1 MSEQQPPD
9 VEQLCNQL
17 SDKWRTPILLFSD
30 YLRFE
35 RQYSPHTI
43 SQYTSQLNFAA
54 LYFSKLCNDWSSVQG
69 EHIRRYSMQLRSK
82 QLSGRTIS
90 LKLSC
95 IRSLYKFLKTKNVS
109 QQGHYHN
116 PAEAIKGPKFAKPLP
131 KNLDVDQMARLLD
144 IHDDDPLA
152 VRDQAM
158 MELMYSSGLRISE
171 LVGANLQ
178 DINRSSAEILVRGK
192 GNKERLLPV
201 GGKALESLN
210 KWLKLRPQFAH
221 PEEIAVF
228 VSSKKCRISARHVR
242 LRMQEWGIK
251 QGISS
256 QVHPHKLRHSFAS
269 HILESSGDLR
279 AVQELLGHSSLSAT
293 QVYTHLDFQ
302 HLAKVYD
309 NTHPR
314 AKKRSNPD

>member
-1 MSEQQPPD
+1 MSDDTPNISD
-9 VEQLCNQL
+9 L
-17 SDKWRTPILLFSD
+17 SDNWRTPITLFSD
-30 YLRFE
+30 YLKFE
-35 RQYSPHTI
+35 RQYSAHTVN
-43 SQYTSQLNFAA
+43 QYVSQLGFAA
-54 LYFSKLCNDWSSVQG
+54 LYFNKLCDNWFAVQS
-69 EHIRRYSMQLRSK
+69 EHIRRYSMALRAK

-95 IRSLYKFLKTKNVS
+95 IRSLYKFLKAKNITE
-109 QQGHYHN
+109 QPHYHN
-116 PAEAIKGPKFAKPLP
+116 PAQGIKGPKFSKPLP
-131 KNLDVDQMARLLD
+131 KNLDVDQMARLLE
-144 IHDDDPLA
+144 IPDDDPLA
-152 VRDQAM
+152 IRDKAM

-171 LVGANLQ
+171 LVGANMQ
-178 DINRSSAEILVRGK
+178 DINARNGEILVRGK
-192 GNKERLLPV
+192 GAKERLIPV
-201 GGKALESLN
+201 GSKALEALK
-210 KWLKLRPQFAH
+210 KWLAVRPLFMGADEH
-221 PEEIAVF
+221 AVF
-228 VSSKKCRISARHVR
+228 LSSKKNRISVRQVR

-314 AKKRSNPD
+314 AKKRTD

>member
-1 MSEQQPPD
+1 MSEGTP
-9 VEQLCNQL
+9 NITQL
-17 SDKWRTPILLFSD
+17 SDNWRTPIMLFSD
-30 YLRFE
+30 YLKFE
-35 RQYSPHTI
+35 KQYSVHTVN
-43 SQYTSQLNFAA
+43 QYVSQLGFAA
-54 LYFSKLCNDWSSVQG
+54 LYFSKLCDDWFGVQG
-69 EHIRRYSMQLRSK
+69 EHIRRYSMALRSK

-95 IRSLYKFLKTKNVS
+95 IRSLYKFLKAKNIAEQS
-109 QQGHYHN
+109 HYHN
-116 PAEAIKGPKFAKPLP
+116 PAVGIKGPKFAKPLP
-131 KNLDVDQMARLLD
+131 KNLDVDQMARLLE
-144 IHDDDPLA
+144 IPDDEPLA
-152 VRDQAM
+152 IRDKAM

-171 LVGANLQ
+171 LVGANMQ
-178 DINRSSAEILVRGK
+178 DISAANGEILVRGK
-192 GNKERLLPV
+192 GNKERLIPV
-201 GGKALESLN
+201 GKKALDALK
-210 KWLKLRPQFAH
+210 KWLTIRPQFTK
-221 PEEIAVF
+221 PDEIAVF
-228 VSSKKCRISARHVR
+228 LSSQKNRISIRQVR

-314 AKKRSNPD
+314 AKKRTD

>member
-1 MSEQQPPD
+1 MSDNAPNISD
-9 VEQLCNQL
+9 L
-17 SDKWRTPILLFSD
+17 SDSWRTPITLFSD
-30 YLRFE
+30 YLKFE
-35 RQYSPHTI
+35 RQYSAHTVN
-43 SQYTSQLNFAA
+43 QYVSQLGFAA
-54 LYFSKLCNDWSSVQG
+54 LYFNKLCDNWFAVQS
-69 EHIRRYSMQLRSK
+69 EHIRRYSMALRAK

-95 IRSLYKFLKTKNVS
+95 IRSLYKFLKAKNITE
-109 QQGHYHN
+109 QAHYHN
-116 PAEAIKGPKFAKPLP
+116 PVQGIKGPKFAKPLP
-131 KNLDVDQMARLLD
+131 KNLDVDQMARLLE
-144 IHDDDPLA
+144 IPDDDPLA
-152 VRDQAM
+152 IRDKAM

-171 LVGANLQ
+171 LVGANMQ
-178 DINRSSAEILVRGK
+178 DINARNGEILVRGK
-192 GNKERLLPV
+192 GAKERLIPV
-201 GGKALESLN
+201 GSKALEALK
-210 KWLKLRPQFAH
+210 KWLAVRPLFMGADEH
-221 PEEIAVF
+221 AVF
-228 VSSKKCRISARHVR
+228 LSSKKNRISVRQVR

-314 AKKRSNPD
+314 AKKRTD

>member
-1 MSEQQPPD
+1 MSDDTPNISD
-9 VEQLCNQL
+9 L
-17 SDKWRTPILLFSD
+17 SDNWRTPITLFSD
-30 YLRFE
+30 YLKFE
-35 RQYSPHTI
+35 RQYSAYTVN
-43 SQYTSQLNFAA
+43 QYVSQLGFAA
-54 LYFSKLCNDWSSVQG
+54 LYFNKLCDNWFAVQS
-69 EHIRRYSMQLRSK
+69 EHIRRYSMALRAK

-95 IRSLYKFLKTKNVS
+95 IRSLYKFLKAKNITE
-109 QQGHYHN
+109 QPHYHN
-116 PAEAIKGPKFAKPLP
+116 PAQGIKGPKFAKPLP
-131 KNLDVDQMARLLD
+131 KNLDVDQMARLLE
-144 IHDDDPLA
+144 IPDDDPLA
-152 VRDQAM
+152 IRDKAM

-171 LVGANLQ
+171 LVGANMQ
-178 DINRSSAEILVRGK
+178 DINARNGEILVRGK
-192 GNKERLLPV
+192 GAKERLIPV
-201 GGKALESLN
+201 GSKALEALK
-210 KWLKLRPQFAH
+210 KWLAVRPLFMGADEH
-221 PEEIAVF
+221 AVF
-228 VSSKKCRISARHVR
+228 LSSKKNRISVRQVR

-314 AKKRSNPD
+314 AKKRTD

>member
-1 MSEQQPPD
+1 MSDDTPNISD
-9 VEQLCNQL
+9 L
-17 SDKWRTPILLFSD
+17 SDNWRTPITLFSD
-30 YLRFE
+30 YLKFE
-35 RQYSPHTI
+35 RQYSAHTVN
-43 SQYTSQLNFAA
+43 QYVSQLGFAA
-54 LYFSKLCNDWSSVQG
+54 LYFNKLCDNWFAVQS
-69 EHIRRYSMQLRSK
+69 EHIRRYSMALRAK

-95 IRSLYKFLKTKNVS
+95 IRSLYKFLKAKNITE
-109 QQGHYHN
+109 QPHYHN
-116 PAEAIKGPKFAKPLP
+116 PAQGIKGPKFAKPLP
-131 KNLDVDQMARLLD
+131 KNLDVDQMARLLE
-144 IHDDDPLA
+144 IPDDDPLA
-152 VRDQAM
+152 IRDKAM

-171 LVGANLQ
+171 LVGANMQ
-178 DINRSSAEILVRGK
+178 DINARNGEILVRGK
-192 GNKERLLPV
+192 GAKERLIPV
-201 GGKALESLN
+201 GSKALDALK
-210 KWLKLRPQFAH
+210 KWLAVRPLFMGADEH
-221 PEEIAVF
+221 AVF
-228 VSSKKCRISARHVR
+228 LSSKKNRISVRQVR

-314 AKKRSNPD
+314 AKKRTD

>member
-1 MSEQQPPD
+1 MSQSVPPT
-9 VEQLCNQL
+9 VNELCNEL
-17 SDKWRTPILLFSD
+17 HDDWRTAITAFGE
-30 YLRFE
+30 YLRYE
-35 RQYSPHTI
+35 RQYSAHTVL
-43 SQYTSQLNFAA
+43 QYTSQLQFAA
-54 LYFSKLCNDWSSVQG
+54 LYFSKLCDNWSQVQG
-69 EHIRRYSMQLRSK
+69 EHIRRYSMQLRAK

-95 IRSLYKFLKTKNVS
+95 IRRLYKFLKNKSDDHTT
-109 QQGHYHN
+109 HYHN

-131 KNLDVDQMARLLD
+131 KNLDVDQVARLLD
-144 IHDDDPLA
+144 IDVDDPLA
-152 VRDQAM
+152 IRDKAM

-178 DINRSSAEILVRGK
+178 DIKRGEGEIRVRGK
-192 GNKERLLPV
+192 GNKERLIPV
-201 GGKALESLN
+201 GSKALDALTD
-210 KWLKLRPQFAH
+210 WLKVRAQFAK
-221 PEEIAVF
+221 PDEIAIF
-228 VSSKKCRISARHVR
+228 VSSKKNRISVRQVR

-314 AKKRSNPD
+314 AKKRPE

>member
-1 MSEQQPPD
+1 MSDNPAPNISD
-9 VEQLCNQL
+9 L
-17 SDKWRTPILLFSD
+17 SDNWRTPITLFSD
-30 YLRFE
+30 YLKFE
-35 RQYSPHTI
+35 RQYSAHTVN
-43 SQYTSQLNFAA
+43 QYVSQLGFAA
-54 LYFSKLCNDWSSVQG
+54 LYFSKLCDDWFSVQG
-69 EHIRRYSMQLRSK
+69 EHIRRYSMALRSK

-95 IRSLYKFLKTKNVS
+95 IRSLYKFLKAKNIAK
-109 QQGHYHN
+109 QAHYHN
-116 PAEAIKGPKFAKPLP
+116 PAVGIKGPKFAKPLP
-131 KNLDVDQMARLLD
+131 KNLDVDQMARLLE
-144 IHDDDPLA
+144 IPDDEPLA
-152 VRDQAM
+152 IRDKAM

-178 DINRSSAEILVRGK
+178 DISAANGEILVRGK
-192 GNKERLLPV
+192 GNKERLIPV
-201 GGKALESLN
+201 GSKALNALR
-210 KWLKLRPQFAH
+210 KWLIIRPQFAN
-221 PEEIAVF
+221 PDEVAVF
-228 VSSKKCRISARHVR
+228 LSSKKNRISVRQVR

-314 AKKRSNPD
+314 AKKRTD

>member
-1 MSEQQPPD
+1 MSDNAPNISD
-9 VEQLCNQL
+9 L
-17 SDKWRTPILLFSD
+17 SDSWRTPITLFSD
-30 YLRFE
+30 YLKFE
-35 RQYSPHTI
+35 RQYSAHTVN
-43 SQYTSQLNFAA
+43 QYVSQLGFAA
-54 LYFSKLCNDWSSVQG
+54 LYFNKLCDNWFAVQS
-69 EHIRRYSMQLRSK
+69 EHIRRYSMALRAK

-95 IRSLYKFLKTKNVS
+95 IRSLYKFLKAKNITE
-109 QQGHYHN
+109 QAHYHN
-116 PAEAIKGPKFAKPLP
+116 PAQGIKGPKFARPLP
-131 KNLDVDQMARLLD
+131 KNLDVDQVARLLE
-144 IHDDDPLA
+144 IPDDDPLA
-152 VRDQAM
+152 MRDKAM

-171 LVGANLQ
+171 LVGTNMQ
-178 DINRSSAEILVRGK
+178 DINTRSGEILVRGK
-192 GNKERLLPV
+192 GAKERLIPV
-201 GGKALESLN
+201 GSKALEALK
-210 KWLKLRPQFAH
+210 KWLAVRPLFMGSDEH
-221 PEEIAVF
+221 AVF
-228 VSSKKCRISARHVR
+228 LSSKKNRISVRQVR

-314 AKKRSNPD
+314 AKKRTD

>member
-1 MSEQQPPD
+1 MSDDAP
-9 VEQLCNQL
+9 NTTQL
-17 SDKWRTPILLFSD
+17 SDSWRTPITLFSD
-30 YLRFE
+30 YLKFE
-35 RQYSPHTI
+35 KQYSAHTVN
-43 SQYTSQLNFAA
+43 QYVSQLGFAA
-54 LYFSKLCNDWSSVQG
+54 LYFSKLCDDWFGVQG
-69 EHIRRYSMQLRSK
+69 EHIRRYSMALRSK

-95 IRSLYKFLKTKNVS
+95 IRSLYKFLKAKNIAEQS
-109 QQGHYHN
+109 HYHN
-116 PAEAIKGPKFAKPLP
+116 PAIGIKGPKFAKPLP
-131 KNLDVDQMARLLD
+131 KNLDVDQMARLLE
-144 IHDDDPLA
+144 IPDDEPLA
-152 VRDQAM
+152 IRDKAM

-171 LVGANLQ
+171 LVGANMQ
-178 DINRSSAEILVRGK
+178 DISAANGEILVRGK
-192 GNKERLLPV
+192 GNKERLIPV
-201 GGKALESLN
+201 GKKALDALK
-210 KWLKLRPQFAH
+210 KWLTIRPQFTK
-221 PEEIAVF
+221 PDEIAVF
-228 VSSKKCRISARHVR
+228 LSSQKNRISIRQVR

-314 AKKRSNPD
+314 AKKRTD

>member
-1 MSEQQPPD
+1 MIDNPAPNISD
-9 VEQLCNQL
+9 L
-17 SDKWRTPILLFSD
+17 SDNWRTPITLFSD
-30 YLRFE
+30 YLKFE
-35 RQYSPHTI
+35 RQYSAHTVN
-43 SQYTSQLNFAA
+43 QYVSQLGFAA
-54 LYFSKLCNDWSSVQG
+54 LYFSKLCDDWFSVQG
-69 EHIRRYSMQLRSK
+69 EHIRRYSMALRSK

-95 IRSLYKFLKTKNVS
+95 IRSLYKFLKAKNIAK
-109 QQGHYHN
+109 QAHYHN
-116 PAEAIKGPKFAKPLP
+116 PAVGIKGPKFAKPLP
-131 KNLDVDQMARLLD
+131 KNLDVDQMARLLE
-144 IHDDDPLA
+144 IPDDEPLA
-152 VRDQAM
+152 IRDKAM

-178 DINRSSAEILVRGK
+178 DISAANGEILVRGK
-192 GNKERLLPV
+192 GNKERLIPV
-201 GGKALESLN
+201 GSKALNALK
-210 KWLKLRPQFAH
+210 KWLIIRPQFAN
-221 PEEIAVF
+221 PDEVAVF
-228 VSSKKCRISARHVR
+228 LSSKKNRISVRQVR

-314 AKKRSNPD
+314 AKKRTD

>member
-1 MSEQQPPD
+1 MSDDTPNISD
-9 VEQLCNQL
+9 L
-17 SDKWRTPILLFSD
+17 SDNWRTPITLFSD
-30 YLRFE
+30 YLKFE
-35 RQYSPHTI
+35 RQYSAHTVN
-43 SQYTSQLNFAA
+43 QYVSQLGFAA
-54 LYFSKLCNDWSSVQG
+54 LYFNKLCDNWFAVQS
-69 EHIRRYSMQLRSK
+69 EHIRRYSMALRAK

-95 IRSLYKFLKTKNVS
+95 IRSLYKFLKAKNITE
-109 QQGHYHN
+109 QPHYHN
-116 PAEAIKGPKFAKPLP
+116 PAQGIKGPKFAKPLP
-131 KNLDVDQMARLLD
+131 KNLDVDQMARLLE
-144 IHDDDPLA
+144 IPDDDPLA
-152 VRDQAM
+152 IRDKAM

-171 LVGANLQ
+171 LVGANMQ
-178 DINRSSAEILVRGK
+178 DVNARNGEILVRGK
-192 GNKERLLPV
+192 GAKERLIPV
-201 GGKALESLN
+201 GSKALEALK
-210 KWLKLRPQFAH
+210 KWLAVRPLFMGADEH
-221 PEEIAVF
+221 AVF
-228 VSSKKCRISARHVR
+228 LSSKKNRISVRQVR

-314 AKKRSNPD
+314 AKKRTD

>member
-1 MSEQQPPD
+1 MNENAPNISELND
-9 VEQLCNQL
+9 N
-17 SDKWRTPILLFSD
+17 WRTPISLFSD
-30 YLRFE
+30 YLKFE
-35 RQYSPHTI
+35 RQYSPHTVN
-43 SQYTSQLNFAA
+43 QYVSQLEFAA
-54 LYFSKLCNDWSSVQG
+54 LYFSKLCDDWFTVQS
-69 EHIRRYSMQLRSK
+69 EHIRRYSMALRAK

-95 IRSLYKFLKTKNVS
+95 IRSLYKFLKTKNIAKQS
-109 QQGHYHN
+109 HYHN
-116 PAEAIKGPKFAKPLP
+116 PAQGIKSPKFAKPLP
-131 KNLDVDQMARLLD
+131 KNLDVDQMARLLE
-144 IHDDDPLA
+144 IPDDDPLA
-152 VRDQAM
+152 IRDKAM

-171 LVGANLQ
+171 LVGANMQ
-178 DINRSSAEILVRGK
+178 DINATNGEILVRGK
-192 GNKERLLPV
+192 GAKERLIPV
-201 GGKALESLN
+201 GSKALEALK
-210 KWLKLRPQFAH
+210 KWLAVRPLFMGSD
-221 PEEIAVF
+221 EKAVF
-228 VSSKKCRISARHVR
+228 LSSKKNRISVRQVR

-314 AKKRSNPD
+314 AKKQTD

>member
-1 MSEQQPPD
+1 MIEPQPPSVD
-9 VEQLCNQL
+9 ELHEQL
-17 SDKWRTPILLFSD
+17 SDQWRTPIQSFSD

-43 SQYTSQLNFAA
+43 TQYTTQLNFAA
-54 LYFSKLCNDWSSVQG
+54 LYFSKLCDDWSSVQG

-95 IRSLYKFLKTKNVS
+95 IRSLYKFLKAKNIA
-109 QQGHYHN
+109 QQTHYHN

-144 IHDDDPLA
+144 IQDDDPLA
-152 VRDQAM
+152 IRDQAI

-178 DINRSSAEILVRGK
+178 DINRSAKEILVRGK
-192 GNKERLLPV
+192 GSKERLLPV
-201 GGKALESLN
+201 GGQALESLN
-210 KWLKLRPQFAH
+210 KWLKIRPQFAH
-221 PEEIAVF
+221 PDEVAVF

-242 LRMQEWGIK
+242 SRMQEWGIK

-314 AKKRSNPD
+314 AKKRTDPE

>member
-1 MSEQQPPD
+1 MSDDTPNISD
-9 VEQLCNQL
+9 L
-17 SDKWRTPILLFSD
+17 SDSWRTPITLFSD
-30 YLRFE
+30 YLKFE
-35 RQYSPHTI
+35 RQYSAHTVN
-43 SQYTSQLNFAA
+43 QYVSQLGFAA
-54 LYFSKLCNDWSSVQG
+54 LYFNKLCDNWFAVQS
-69 EHIRRYSMQLRSK
+69 EHIRRYSMALRAK

-95 IRSLYKFLKTKNVS
+95 IRSLYKFLKAKNITE
-109 QQGHYHN
+109 QPHYHN
-116 PAEAIKGPKFAKPLP
+116 PAQGIKGPKFAKPLP
-131 KNLDVDQMARLLD
+131 KNLDVDQMARLLE
-144 IHDDDPLA
+144 IPDDDPLA
-152 VRDQAM
+152 IRDKAM

-171 LVGANLQ
+171 LVGANMQ
-178 DINRSSAEILVRGK
+178 DINARNGEILVRGK
-192 GNKERLLPV
+192 GAKERLIPV
-201 GGKALESLN
+201 GSKALEALK
-210 KWLKLRPQFAH
+210 KWLAVRPLFMGADEH
-221 PEEIAVF
+221 AVF
-228 VSSKKCRISARHVR
+228 LSSKKNRISVRQVR

-314 AKKRSNPD
+314 AKKRTD

>member
-1 MSEQQPPD
+1 MSDDTPNISD
-9 VEQLCNQL
+9 L
-17 SDKWRTPILLFSD
+17 SDSWRTPITLFSD
-30 YLRFE
+30 YLKFE
-35 RQYSPHTI
+35 RQYSAHTVN
-43 SQYTSQLNFAA
+43 QYVSQLGFAA
-54 LYFSKLCNDWSSVQG
+54 LYFNKLCDNWFAVQS
-69 EHIRRYSMQLRSK
+69 EHIRRYSMALRAK

-95 IRSLYKFLKTKNVS
+95 IRSLYKFLKAKNITE
-109 QQGHYHN
+109 QPHYHT
-116 PAEAIKGPKFAKPLP
+116 PAQAIKGPKFAKPLP
-131 KNLDVDQMARLLD
+131 KNLDVDQMARLLE
-144 IHDDDPLA
+144 IPDDDPLA
-152 VRDQAM
+152 IRDKAM

-171 LVGANLQ
+171 LVGANMQ
-178 DINRSSAEILVRGK
+178 DINARNGEILVRGK
-192 GNKERLLPV
+192 GAKERLIPV
-201 GGKALESLN
+201 GSKALEALK
-210 KWLKLRPQFAH
+210 KWLAVRPLFMGADEH
-221 PEEIAVF
+221 AVF
-228 VSSKKCRISARHVR
+228 LSSKKNRISVRQVR

-314 AKKRSNPD
+314 AKKRTD

>member
-1 MSEQQPPD
+1 MSDDTPNISD
-9 VEQLCNQL
+9 L
-17 SDKWRTPILLFSD
+17 SDNWRTPITLFSD
-30 YLRFE
+30 YLKFE
-35 RQYSPHTI
+35 RQYSAHTVN
-43 SQYTSQLNFAA
+43 QYVSQLGFAA
-54 LYFSKLCNDWSSVQG
+54 LYFNKLCDNWFAVQS
-69 EHIRRYSMQLRSK
+69 EHIRRYSMALRAK

-95 IRSLYKFLKTKNVS
+95 IRSLYKFLKAKNITE
-109 QQGHYHN
+109 QPHYHN
-116 PAEAIKGPKFAKPLP
+116 PAQGIKGPKFAKPLP
-131 KNLDVDQMARLLD
+131 KNLDVDQMARLLE
-144 IHDDDPLA
+144 IPDDDPLA
-152 VRDQAM
+152 IRDKAM

-171 LVGANLQ
+171 LVGANMQ
-178 DINRSSAEILVRGK
+178 DINARNGEILVRGK
-192 GNKERLLPV
+192 GAKERLIPV
-201 GGKALESLN
+201 GSKALEALK
-210 KWLKLRPQFAH
+210 KWLAVRPLFMGADEH
-221 PEEIAVF
+221 AVF
-228 VSSKKCRISARHVR
+228 LSSKKNRISVRQVR

-314 AKKRSNPD
+314 AKKRTD

>member
-1 MSEQQPPD
+1 D
-9 VEQLCNQL
+9 N
-17 SDKWRTPILLFSD
+17 WRTPITLFSD
-30 YLRFE
+30 YLKFE
-35 RQYSPHTI
+35 RQYSAHTVN
-43 SQYTSQLNFAA
+43 QYVSQLGFAA
-54 LYFSKLCNDWSSVQG
+54 LYFNKLCDNWFAVQS
-69 EHIRRYSMQLRSK
+69 EHIRRYSMALRAK

-95 IRSLYKFLKTKNVS
+95 IRSLYKFLKAKNITE
-109 QQGHYHN
+109 QPHYHN
-116 PAEAIKGPKFAKPLP
+116 PAQGIKGPKFAKPLP
-131 KNLDVDQMARLLD
+131 KNLDVDQMARLLE
-144 IHDDDPLA
+144 IPDDDPLA
-152 VRDQAM
+152 IRDKAM

-171 LVGANLQ
+171 LVGANMQ
-178 DINRSSAEILVRGK
+178 DINARNGEILVRGK
-192 GNKERLLPV
+192 GAKERLIPV
-201 GGKALESLN
+201 GSKALEALK
-210 KWLKLRPQFAH
+210 KWLAVRPLFMGADEH
-221 PEEIAVF
+221 AVF
-228 VSSKKCRISARHVR
+228 LSSKKNRISVRQVR

-314 AKKRSNPD
+314 AKKRTD

>member
-1 MSEQQPPD
+1 MSDHTPNISD
-9 VEQLCNQL
+9 L
-17 SDKWRTPILLFSD
+17 SDSWRTPITLFSD
-30 YLRFE
+30 YLKFE
-35 RQYSPHTI
+35 RQYSAHTVN
-43 SQYTSQLNFAA
+43 QYVSQLGFAA
-54 LYFSKLCNDWSSVQG
+54 LYFNKLCDNWFAVQS
-69 EHIRRYSMQLRSK
+69 EHIRRYSMALRAK

-95 IRSLYKFLKTKNVS
+95 IRSLYKFLKAKNIAE
-109 QQGHYHN
+109 QAHYHN
-116 PAEAIKGPKFAKPLP
+116 PAQGIKGPKFAKPLP
-131 KNLDVDQMARLLD
+131 KNLDVDQMARLLE
-144 IHDDDPLA
+144 IPADDPLA
-152 VRDQAM
+152 IRDKAM

-171 LVGANLQ
+171 LVGANIQ
-178 DINRSSAEILVRGK
+178 DINASNGEILVRGK
-192 GNKERLLPV
+192 GAKERLIPV
-201 GGKALESLN
+201 GSKAFAALK
-210 KWLKLRPQFAH
+210 KWLAVRPLFMGADEH
-221 PEEIAVF
+221 AVF
-228 VSSKKCRISARHVR
+228 LSSKKNRISVRQVR

-314 AKKRSNPD
+314 AKKRTD

>member
-1 MSEQQPPD
+1 MSDDTPNISD
-9 VEQLCNQL
+9 L
-17 SDKWRTPILLFSD
+17 SDSWRTPITVFSD
-30 YLRFE
+30 YLKFE
-35 RQYSPHTI
+35 RQYSAHTVN
-43 SQYTSQLNFAA
+43 QYVSQLGFAA
-54 LYFSKLCNDWSSVQG
+54 LYFNKLCDNWFAVQS
-69 EHIRRYSMQLRSK
+69 EHIRRYSMALRAK

-95 IRSLYKFLKTKNVS
+95 IRSLYKFLKAKNITE
-109 QQGHYHN
+109 QPHYHN
-116 PAEAIKGPKFAKPLP
+116 PAQGIKGPKFAKPLP
-131 KNLDVDQMARLLD
+131 KNLDVDQMARLLE
-144 IHDDDPLA
+144 IPDDDPLA
-152 VRDQAM
+152 IRDKAM

-171 LVGANLQ
+171 LVGANMQ
-178 DINRSSAEILVRGK
+178 DINARNGEILVRGK
-192 GNKERLLPV
+192 GAKERLIPV
-201 GGKALESLN
+201 GSKALEALK
-210 KWLKLRPQFAH
+210 KWLAVRPLFMGADEH
-221 PEEIAVF
+221 AVF
-228 VSSKKCRISARHVR
+228 LSSKKNRISVRQVR

-314 AKKRSNPD
+314 AKKRTD

>member
-1 MSEQQPPD
+1 MSEEQPPGL
-9 VEQLCNQL
+9 EQLTAQL
-17 SDKWRTPILLFSD
+17 NAQWLTPIQLFSE

-35 RQYSPHTI
+35 KQYSAHTI
-43 SQYTSQLNFAA
+43 TQYTSQLQFAA
-54 LYFSKLCNDWSSVQG
+54 HYFSKLCDSWQDVQG
-69 EHIRRYSMQLRSK
+69 EHIRRYSMALRSK

-95 IRSLYKFLKTKNVS
+95 IRSLYKFLKSKKITE
-109 QQGHYHN
+109 QDHYHN

-131 KNLDVDQMARLLD
+131 KNLDVDQMARLLE
-144 IHDDDPLA
+144 IKEDDPLA
-152 VRDQAM
+152 IRDKAM

-171 LVGANLQ
+171 LVGANMQ
-178 DINRSSAEILVRGK
+178 DINRHEGEILVRGK

-201 GGKALESLN
+201 GGKALDVLN
-210 KWLKLRPQFAH
+210 CWLKLRPQFAG
-221 PEEIAVF
+221 PDEPAVF
-228 VSSKKCRISARHVR
+228 VSSKKCRISVRQVR
-242 LRMQEWGIK
+242 LRMQQWGIK

-314 AKKRSNPD
+314 AKKRHDPD

>member
-1 MSEQQPPD
+1 MSDNPAPNISD
-9 VEQLCNQL
+9 L
-17 SDKWRTPILLFSD
+17 SDNWRTPITLFSN
-30 YLRFE
+30 YLKFE
-35 RQYSPHTI
+35 RQYSAHTVN
-43 SQYTSQLNFAA
+43 QYVSQLGFAA
-54 LYFSKLCNDWSSVQG
+54 LYFSKLCDDWFSVQG
-69 EHIRRYSMQLRSK
+69 EHIRRYSMALRSK

-95 IRSLYKFLKTKNVS
+95 IRSLYKFLKAKNIAK
-109 QQGHYHN
+109 QAHYHN
-116 PAEAIKGPKFAKPLP
+116 PAVGIKGPKFAKPLP
-131 KNLDVDQMARLLD
+131 KNLDVDQMARLLE
-144 IHDDDPLA
+144 IPDDEPLA
-152 VRDQAM
+152 IRDKAM

-178 DINRSSAEILVRGK
+178 DISAANGEILVRGK
-192 GNKERLLPV
+192 GNKERLIPV
-201 GGKALESLN
+201 GSKALNALK
-210 KWLKLRPQFAH
+210 KWLIIRPQFAN
-221 PEEIAVF
+221 PDEVAVF
-228 VSSKKCRISARHVR
+228 LSSKKNRISVRQVR

-314 AKKRSNPD
+314 AKKRTD

>member
-1 MSEQQPPD
+1 M
-9 VEQLCNQL
+9 
-17 SDKWRTPILLFSD
+17 
-30 YLRFE
+30 
-35 RQYSPHTI
+35 
-43 SQYTSQLNFAA
+43 A
-54 LYFSKLCNDWSSVQG
+54 
-69 EHIRRYSMQLRSK
+69 LRSK

-95 IRSLYKFLKTKNVS
+95 IRSLYKFLKAKNIAEQS
-109 QQGHYHN
+109 HYHN
-116 PAEAIKGPKFAKPLP
+116 PAIGIKGPKFAKPLP
-131 KNLDVDQMARLLD
+131 KNLDVDQMARLLE
-144 IHDDDPLA
+144 IPDDEPLA
-152 VRDQAM
+152 IRDKAM

-171 LVGANLQ
+171 LVGANMQ
-178 DINRSSAEILVRGK
+178 DINAKSGEILVRGK
-192 GNKERLLPV
+192 GNKERLIPV
-201 GGKALESLN
+201 GTKALDALK
-210 KWLKLRPQFAH
+210 KWLTVRPQFAK
-221 PEEIAVF
+221 PDEPGVF
-228 VSSKKCRISARHVR
+228 LSSQKNRISIRQVR

-314 AKKRSNPD
+314 AKKQTD

>member
-1 MSEQQPPD
+1 MDNPAPNISD
-9 VEQLCNQL
+9 L
-17 SDKWRTPILLFSD
+17 SDNWRTPITLFSD
-30 YLRFE
+30 YLKFE
-35 RQYSPHTI
+35 RQYSAHTVN
-43 SQYTSQLNFAA
+43 QYVSQLGFAA
-54 LYFSKLCNDWSSVQG
+54 LYFSKLCDDWFSVQG
-69 EHIRRYSMQLRSK
+69 EHIRRYSMALRSK

-95 IRSLYKFLKTKNVS
+95 IRSLYKFLKAKNIAK
-109 QQGHYHN
+109 QAHYHN
-116 PAEAIKGPKFAKPLP
+116 PAVGIKGPKFAKPLP
-131 KNLDVDQMARLLD
+131 KNLDVDQMARLLE
-144 IHDDDPLA
+144 IPDDEPLA
-152 VRDQAM
+152 IRDKAM

-178 DINRSSAEILVRGK
+178 DISAANGEILVRGK
-192 GNKERLLPV
+192 GNKERLIPV
-201 GGKALESLN
+201 GSKALNALK
-210 KWLKLRPQFAH
+210 KWLIIRPQFAN
-221 PEEIAVF
+221 PDEVAVF
-228 VSSKKCRISARHVR
+228 LSSKKNRISVRQVR

-314 AKKRSNPD
+314 AKKRTD

>member
-1 MSEQQPPD
+1 MSDDTPNISD
-9 VEQLCNQL
+9 L
-17 SDKWRTPILLFSD
+17 SDSWRTPITLFSD
-30 YLRFE
+30 YLKFE
-35 RQYSPHTI
+35 RQYSAHTVN
-43 SQYTSQLNFAA
+43 QYVSQLGFAA
-54 LYFSKLCNDWSSVQG
+54 LYFNKLCDNWFAVQS
-69 EHIRRYSMQLRSK
+69 EHIRRYSMALRAK

-95 IRSLYKFLKTKNVS
+95 IRSLYKFLKAKNITE
-109 QQGHYHN
+109 QPHYHN
-116 PAEAIKGPKFAKPLP
+116 PAQGIKGPKFSKPLP
-131 KNLDVDQMARLLD
+131 KNLDVDQMARLLE
-144 IHDDDPLA
+144 IPDDDPLA
-152 VRDQAM
+152 IRDKAM

-171 LVGANLQ
+171 LVGANMQ
-178 DINRSSAEILVRGK
+178 DINARNGEILVRGK
-192 GNKERLLPV
+192 GAKERLIPV
-201 GGKALESLN
+201 GSKALDALK
-210 KWLKLRPQFAH
+210 KWLAVRPLFMGADEH
-221 PEEIAVF
+221 AVF
-228 VSSKKCRISARHVR
+228 LSSKKNRISVRQVR

-314 AKKRSNPD
+314 AKKRTD

>member
-1 MSEQQPPD
+1 MSDDTPNISD
-9 VEQLCNQL
+9 L
-17 SDKWRTPILLFSD
+17 SDSWRTPITLFSD
-30 YLRFE
+30 YLKFE
-35 RQYSPHTI
+35 RQYSAHTVN
-43 SQYTSQLNFAA
+43 QYVSQLGFAA
-54 LYFSKLCNDWSSVQG
+54 LYFNKLCDNWFAVQS
-69 EHIRRYSMQLRSK
+69 EHIRRYSMALRAK

-95 IRSLYKFLKTKNVS
+95 IRSLYKFLKAKNITE
-109 QQGHYHN
+109 QPHYHN
-116 PAEAIKGPKFAKPLP
+116 PAQGIKGPKFSKPLP
-131 KNLDVDQMARLLD
+131 KNLDVDQMARLLE
-144 IHDDDPLA
+144 IPDDDPLA
-152 VRDQAM
+152 IRDKAM

-171 LVGANLQ
+171 LVGANMQ
-178 DINRSSAEILVRGK
+178 DINARNGEILVRGK
-192 GNKERLLPV
+192 GAKERLIPV
-201 GGKALESLN
+201 GSKALEALK
-210 KWLKLRPQFAH
+210 KWLAVRPLFMGADEH
-221 PEEIAVF
+221 AVF
-228 VSSKKCRISARHVR
+228 LSSKKNRISVRQVR

-314 AKKRSNPD
+314 AKKRTD

>member
-1 MSEQQPPD
+1 MSDDAP
-9 VEQLCNQL
+9 NITAL
-17 SDKWRTPILLFSD
+17 SDHWRTPITLFSD
-30 YLRFE
+30 YLKFE
-35 RQYSPHTI
+35 KQYSAHTVN
-43 SQYTSQLNFAA
+43 QYVSQLGFAA
-54 LYFSKLCNDWSSVQG
+54 LYFSKLCDDWFGVKG
-69 EHIRRYSMQLRSK
+69 EHIRRYSMALRSK

-95 IRSLYKFLKTKNVS
+95 IRSLYKFLKAKNIAEQS
-109 QQGHYHN
+109 HYHN
-116 PAEAIKGPKFAKPLP
+116 PAIGIKGPKFAKPLP
-131 KNLDVDQMARLLD
+131 KNLDVDQMARLLE
-144 IHDDDPLA
+144 IPDDEPLA
-152 VRDQAM
+152 IRDKAM

-171 LVGANLQ
+171 LVGANMQ
-178 DINRSSAEILVRGK
+178 DISAANGEILVRGK
-192 GNKERLLPV
+192 GNKERLIPV
-201 GGKALESLN
+201 GKKALDALK
-210 KWLKLRPQFAH
+210 KWLTIRPQFAK
-221 PEEIAVF
+221 PDEIAVF
-228 VSSKKCRISARHVR
+228 LSSQKNRISIRQVR

-314 AKKRSNPD
+314 AKKRTD

>member
-1 MSEQQPPD
+1 MSDDTPNISD
-9 VEQLCNQL
+9 L
-17 SDKWRTPILLFSD
+17 SDNWRTPITLFSD
-30 YLRFE
+30 YLKFE
-35 RQYSPHTI
+35 RQYSAHTVN
-43 SQYTSQLNFAA
+43 QYVSQLGFAA
-54 LYFSKLCNDWSSVQG
+54 LYFSKLSDGWFGVQS
-69 EHIRRYSMQLRSK
+69 EQIRRYSMALRAK

-95 IRSLYKFLKTKNVS
+95 IRSLYKFLKAKNITEQV
-109 QQGHYHN
+109 HYHN
-116 PAEAIKGPKFAKPLP
+116 PAQGIKGPKFAKPLP
-131 KNLDVDQMARLLD
+131 KNLDVDQMARLLE
-144 IHDDDPLA
+144 IADDDPLA
-152 VRDQAM
+152 IRDKAI

-171 LVGANLQ
+171 LVGANMQ
-178 DINRSSAEILVRGK
+178 DINASNGEILVRGK
-192 GNKERLLPV
+192 GAKERLIPV
-201 GGKALESLN
+201 GTKALSALKN
-210 KWLKLRPQFAH
+210 WLMVRPQFIGLD
-221 PEEIAVF
+221 EQAVF
-228 VSSKKCRISARHVR
+228 LSSKKNRISVRQVR

-314 AKKRSNPD
+314 AKKRTD

>member
-1 MSEQQPPD
+1 MSDDAP
-9 VEQLCNQL
+9 NTIQL
-17 SDKWRTPILLFSD
+17 SDNWRTPITLFSD
-30 YLRFE
+30 YLKFE
-35 RQYSPHTI
+35 KQYSAHTVN
-43 SQYTSQLNFAA
+43 QYVSQLGFAA
-54 LYFSKLCNDWSSVQG
+54 LYFSKLCDDWFGVQG
-69 EHIRRYSMQLRSK
+69 EHIRRYSMALRSK

-95 IRSLYKFLKTKNVS
+95 IRSLYKFLKAKNIAEQS
-109 QQGHYHN
+109 HYHN
-116 PAEAIKGPKFAKPLP
+116 PAVGIKGPKFAKPLP
-131 KNLDVDQMARLLD
+131 KNLDVDQMARLLE
-144 IHDDDPLA
+144 IPDDEPLA
-152 VRDQAM
+152 IRDKAM

-171 LVGANLQ
+171 LVGANMQ
-178 DINRSSAEILVRGK
+178 DISAANGEILVRGK
-192 GNKERLLPV
+192 GNKERLIPV
-201 GGKALESLN
+201 GKKALDALK
-210 KWLKLRPQFAH
+210 KWLTIRPQFTK
-221 PEEIAVF
+221 PDEIAVF
-228 VSSKKCRISARHVR
+228 LSSQKNRISIRQVR

-314 AKKRSNPD
+314 AKKRTD